1 MNITIKHLIET
12 LRKAAASPENH
23 APDQVN
29 FFSNIRENSVLV
41 NCGTACCIAGDLI
54 LQEWMMNDEPEEE
67 LTELINLRG
76 VDPDYWVSDALG
88 LSDLESTLAFD
99 SNTHYELHLL
109 LADTL
114 DSGLRLSTERRLRF
128 GFESSYTEFTY
139 AMLNNDILDLEELK
153 AWIRS
158 ISNP

>member
-1 MNITIKHLIET
+1 
-12 LRKAAASPENH
+12 
-23 APDQVN
+23 
-29 FFSNIRENSVLV
+29 
-41 NCGTACCIAGDLI
+41 
-54 LQEWMMNDEPEEE
+54 MMNDEPEEE

-109 LADTL
+109 LADIL
-114 DSGLRLSTERRLRF
+114 DSGLRLSSERRLRF